1 MLELG
6 MFPGE
11 CSQTPAQADRRI
23 IAVSTVNLDKIF
35 APKSVA
41 VIGAS
46 EREGSVG
53 NMLMR
58 NLEKFAGNVYPIN
71 PKSPTIRGKT
81 AYKTIADLPEI
92 PDLAVICT
100 PAQTVPSL
108 IEQLGEKGNRAV
120 IIITAGFREVG
131 EEGKALEQQV
141 LDIAKRYEGFR
152 IVGPNCLGVLVPE
165 TNMNASFAATSAPV
179 GRCAFISQ
187 SGALGTAV
195 LDWANYNGVGFSY
208 FVSMGNA
215 SDVSMGDLLEYFG
228 EQDTTDSAMLYIE
241 SIPNARNFMES
252 VKKFSAVKPIIAYK
266 SGRFAE
272 SAAAAA
278 SHTGAMA
285 GMDAVY
291 DAALKRAGVQ
301 RVLEIS
307 EVFDCTNMMSHCV
320 APKGERLA
328 IVTNAGGPGVMTT
341 DALIDRGGKLA
352 KISPETMKKLNE
364 KLPAFWS
371 HGNPIDVL
379 GDAKAG
385 AYSEALKIVLD
396 DEGVDAVIVILTPQA
411 MSDPEGAA
419 HAVMSVAKDAKKP
432 ILTSWIG
439 GEVVAPGVAIFRQEG
454 VPTYETPER
463 AVDSFI
469 QMVRYEKLR
478 QFHQTMGPAKTI
490 ETGVDRAA
498 MQKMFKEHI
507 DEGVTILPEDKS
519 KELLAAYGIPVTM
532 PRVAK
537 TADEAVTLAA
547 ACGYPVVMKIHSHQ
561 ITHKTDVGG
570 VKLNITDEAG
580 VRKAFNEI
588 VTSAKAA
595 KPEATIIGC
604 TVQPMIK
611 FPVAYE
617 LIVGQIRDATF
628 GPVVMVGMG
637 GTLAEVFK
645 DRALM
650 LPPLNAAMVKQELE
664 GLKYWK
670 VLKGY
675 RGKPGA
681 DIDKL
686 VDVIIRF
693 GQMVSDYPEIKEL
706 DINPVLATPDG
717 VMALDARVVLDEK
730 LVGTGTVAGSTLAVT
745 PDR

>member
-1 MLELG
+1 M
-6 MFPGE
+6 
-11 CSQTPAQADRRI
+11 SI
-23 IAVSTVNLDKIF
+23 VNLDKIF
-35 APKSVA
+35 APKSVTI
-41 VIGAS
+41 IGAS
-46 EREGSVG
+46 ERPGSIG
-53 NMLMR
+53 STLMK
-58 NLEKFAGNVYPIN
+58 NLEKFAGKVYPIN
-71 PKSPTIRGKT
+71 PKSPTIHGVT
-81 AYKTIADLPEI
+81 AYKTVGELPEV

-100 PAQTVPSL
+100 PAKTVSAL
-108 IEQLGEKGNRAV
+108 VEQLGEKGNRAV

-131 EEGKALEQQV
+131 SEGKALEQQV
-141 LDIAKRYEGFR
+141 IETAKKYDNFR

-165 TNMNASFAATSAPV
+165 TNMNASFAATGGIV

-215 SDVSMGDLLEYFG
+215 VDVSMGDLLEYFG
-228 EQDTTDSAMLYIE
+228 QQDTTDSAMLYIE
-241 SIPNARNFMES
+241 SIPDAKNFMES
-252 VKKFSAVKPIIAYK
+252 VKKFSAVKPIVAYK

-307 EVFDCTNMMSHCV
+307 EVFDCTNLMSHCA

-352 KISPETMKKLNE
+352 KISDATMEKLNAI
-364 KLPAFWS
+364 LPSFWS

-379 GDAKAG
+379 GDAKAE
-385 AYSEALKIVLD
+385 AYAKALEVVLD
-396 DEGVDAVIVILTPQA
+396 DPQIDGIVVILTPQA
-411 MSDPEGAA
+411 MSDPTGAA
-419 HAVMSVAKDAKKP
+419 KAVVGVAKGAKKP
-432 ILTSWIG
+432 ILTSWMG
-439 GEVVAPGVAIFRQEG
+439 GTTVAEGVNIFRKEG
-454 VPTYETPER
+454 IPTYETPER
-463 AVDSFI
+463 AVDAFI

-478 QFHQTMGPAKTI
+478 QFQATMGPAKTI
-490 ETGVDRAA
+490 ATGADRAA

-532 PRVAK
+532 PVVAK
-537 TADEAVTLAA
+537 TADEAVALAA
-547 ACGYPVVMKIHSHQ
+547 KCGFPVVMKIHSHQ

-580 VRKAFNEI
+580 VRGAFEEI
-588 VTSAKAA
+588 ITSAKAA

-604 TVQPMIK
+604 TVQPMVK

-617 LIVGQIRDATF
+617 LIVGQIKDATF

-650 LPPLNAAMVKQELE
+650 LPPLNAAMVKEELE
-664 GLKYWK
+664 HLKYWK

-681 DIDKL
+681 NIDKL

-693 GQMVSDYPEIKEL
+693 GQLVSDYPEIKEL

-730 LVGTGTVAGSTLAVT
+730 LVGTGTVAGSALAVT
-745 PDR
+745 PDE

>member
-1 MLELG
+1 M
-6 MFPGE
+6 
-11 CSQTPAQADRRI
+11 
-23 IAVSTVNLDKIF
+23 STVNLDKIF
-35 APKSVA
+35 APKSIA
-41 VIGAS
+41 IIGAS
-46 EREGSVG
+46 EREGSIG
-53 NMLMR
+53 LTLMR
-58 NLEKFAGNVYPIN
+58 NLEKFAGSVYPIN
-71 PKSPTIRGKT
+71 PKSPTICGKT
-81 AYKTIADLPEI
+81 AYKSVADLPET

-100 PAQTVPSL
+100 PAKTVPAL
-108 IEQLGEKGNRAV
+108 IAELGDKGVRGV

-131 EEGKALEQQV
+131 GEGKELERQV
-141 LDIAKRYEGFR
+141 IETAKRYEGFR
-152 IVGPNCLGVLVPE
+152 IIGPNCLGVLIPA
-165 TNMNASFAATSAPV
+165 TNMNATFAASGGLV
-179 GRCAFISQ
+179 GRNAFISQ
-187 SGALGTAV
+187 SGALGTAA
-195 LDWANYNGVGFSY
+195 LDWANFSGVGFSY
-208 FVSMGNA
+208 FISMGNA
-215 SDVSMGDLLEYFG
+215 VDVSMGDMLEYFS
-228 EQDTTDSAMLYIE
+228 EQESTDAATLYIE
-241 SIPNARNFMES
+241 SISNAQNFIAGA
-252 VKKFSAVKPIIAYK
+252 KKFSAVKPIVAYK

-285 GMDAVY
+285 GLDAVY

-301 RVLEIS
+301 RLFEMN
-307 EVFDCTNMMSHCV
+307 EVFDCMNLMSHCA

-352 KISPETMKKLNE
+352 KISDTTMERLNAI
-364 KLPAFWS
+364 LPAFWS

-379 GDAKAG
+379 GDAKAE
-385 AYSEALKIVLD
+385 AYGKALEVVLE
-396 DEGVDAVIVILTPQA
+396 DEGVDGVVVILTPQA
-411 MSDPEGAA
+411 MSDPTGAA
-419 HAVMSVAKDAKKP
+419 HAVVETVKKSCVKKP

-439 GEVVAPGVAIFRQEG
+439 GETVTGGVEVFRKAG

-463 AVDSFI
+463 AVDAFI
-469 QMVRYEKLR
+469 QLVRYEKQR
-478 QFHQTMGPAKTI
+478 QFLATMGPAKTVA
-490 ETGVDRAA
+490 TGADRAA
-498 MQKMFKEHI
+498 MQAMFKAHI

-532 PRVAK
+532 PVVAT

-547 ACGYPVVMKIHSHQ
+547 KCGYPVVMKIHSHQ

-570 VKLNITDEAG
+570 VKLNITDEAS
-580 VRKAFNEI
+580 VRKAFEEI
-588 VTSAKAA
+588 VSSAKAA

-617 LIVGQIRDATF
+617 LIVGQIRDTTF

-650 LPPLNAAMVKQELE
+650 LPPLNATMVREELAN
-664 GLKYWK
+664 LKFWK

-686 VDVIIRF
+686 VDVIVRF
-693 GQMVSDYPEIKEL
+693 GQLVADYPEIREL

-717 VMALDARVVLDEK
+717 VMALDARVVLDEA
-730 LVGTGTVAGSTLAVT
+730 LVKAGTTAGSTLAVT
-745 PDR
+745 PDA